1 MVNLV
6 PVPVLV
12 LIVLW
17 VFNFLNSIY
26 GIAIMLPVWVSVW
39 IPLLLS
45 S

>member
-26 GIAIMLPVWVSVW
+26 GIAIMLP
-39 IPLLLS
+39 LLLS